1 MKQYQY
7 NTDVVGA
14 FVTYEKNNDIK
25 RIQTQFDR
33 RNKDN
38 TRPRLDFQVERP
50 ADPSNINWKNMQI
63 KLSERFV
70 RGFLVFLTLFALVYL
85 SFLIQ
90 VLFSNWRF
98 ENGNYEK
105 IDCTEFKTA
114 NNKNLFENRA
124 FAAWS
129 EYNIQGQWKEEVQ
142 ESDDAN
148 LEQIDQDLE
157 SNPTSTFINGTLS
170 CFCNAEYDKNGWF
183 STIS

>member
-1 MKQYQY
+1 LKQYQY

-98 ENGNYEK
+98 EN
-105 IDCTEFKTA
+105 
-114 NNKNLFENRA
+114 
-124 FAAWS
+124 
-129 EYNIQGQWKEEVQ
+129 
-142 ESDDAN
+142 
-148 LEQIDQDLE
+148 
-157 SNPTSTFINGTLS
+157 
-170 CFCNAEYDKNGWF
+170 
-183 STIS
+183 